1 MAYIGDHIRAHPQR
15 AELVQEMHAR
25 PFEPLS
31 APERG
36 SHVAMMVGESEDVEP
51 AEHLAELCKRYGAPV
66 PISSTKFY
74 SQSLGPFRIRWEQHT
89 EFCTY
94 TFVRHGISREPFN
107 HPILELVPSD
117 WLQTLP
123 GEALAAVH
131 FALEPQTTAERSP
144 DELSLLF
151 GGNPVIGA
159 RVSGGAART
168 WSDLRIHDDGFSR
181 VLIRDHSLSKL
192 QAGRLVQRVL
202 EINTYRLLA
211 LLSLP
216 LAREASPRIH
226 RMDLALGQITE
237 RLADAPS
244 GTEKQLLDQLSRLAS
259 EAEKVGAR
267 TSYRF
272 SATRAY
278 FDIVQARLDEI
289 RQQRI
294 QGLQTFSEFLE
305 RRLVPAVNYSF
316 STRERLDGLSERMSR
331 LGGLLRARVEVQIEE
346 QNRDLLASMDRR
358 AQMQFRLQYL
368 VEGVSVV
375 AITYYLLGLVRYG
388 LDGVNAGIGIAID
401 TVLATGVALPLV
413 LGLVWLGLRRARRA
427 VESDRDN

>member
-1 MAYIGDHIRAHPQR
+1 MNAPLNSGQHDHGPSNRWWILTLVALAYFVLIQHRS
-15 AELVQEMHAR
+15 LVFYVQV
-25 PFEPLS
+25 PLS
-31 APERG
+31 K
-36 SHVAMMVGESEDVEP
+36 
-51 AEHLAELCKRYGAPV
+51 EL
-66 PISSTKFY
+66 
-74 SQSLGPFRIRWEQHT
+74 
-89 EFCTY
+89 
-94 TFVRHGISREPFN
+94 
-107 HPILELVPSD
+107 
-117 WLQTLP
+117 
-123 GEALAAVH
+123 
-131 FALEPQTTAERSP
+131 
-144 DELSLLF
+144 
-151 GGNPVIGA
+151 
-159 RVSGGAART
+159 
-168 WSDLRIHDDGFSR
+168 
-181 VLIRDHSLSKL
+181 SLSKL

-267 TSYRF
+267 TNYRF

-305 RRLVPAVNYSF
+305 RRLVPAVNSSF

-346 QNRDLLASMDRR
+346 QNRDLLASMNRR
-358 AQMQFRLQYL
+358 AQLQLRLQQT
-368 VEGVSVV
+368 VEGLSVA
-375 AITYYLLGLVRYG
+375 AISYYVVGLVGYVAKG
-388 LDGVNAGIGIAID
+388 AKP
-401 TVLATGVALPLV
+401 ALPGLSSEVITAAAVPVAVLCIWLLV
-413 LGLVWLGLRRARRA
+413 RRIRRHHAREDTITGTEA
-427 VESDRDN
+427 D